1 MELTGRL
8 NNMPE
13 PITIIIP
20 MAGLGSRMRPHTW
33 SKPKPLVSLAGGR
46 VLDHL
51 MAMFQTLPEKDDAQ
65 FVFIL
70 SPNQGDLIQKYMSRH
85 YPQCK
90 VDYVIQKEMRGQ
102 SDALWQARASLK
114 GRMIMVFSDTLIES
128 SLAFMANDNSDAI
141 AWVKAVPDPR
151 RFGVAE
157 IDSNGWVTRLIE
169 KPKDIDNNLAV
180 VGFYYFKAIEEQVNR
195 KVMLKGEFFLTGAI
209 NILLE
214 MGVKMRIENVAYWL
228 DAGTPDAILETNR
241 FFLEHGRDNQPLQS
255 NLEDTT
261 LIPPVHIHPGA
272 RISGS
277 TIGPHVSI
285 GEGTIIEGSTLKDSI
300 VGDSAHISQSQLE
313 TSLIGDMVVISGLQ
327 GKFNLGDNSTAVK

>member
-1 MELTGRL
+1 
-8 NNMPE
+8 MPE

-33 SKPKPLVSLAGGR
+33 SKPKPLVPLAGGK

-51 MAMFQTLPEKDDAQ
+51 IAMFRSLPEKDEAR

-70 SPNQGDLIQKYMSRH
+70 SPNQGDLIQKYMSKH
-85 YPQCK
+85 YPHCN
-90 VDYVIQKEMRGQ
+90 VDYVIQQEMRGQ
-102 SDALWQARASLK
+102 SDALWQARAHLK

-128 SLAFMANDNSDAI
+128 SLAFMAYDNSDAI

-157 IDSNGWVTRLIE
+157 IDSSGWVTRLIE

-180 VGFYYFKAIEEQVNR
+180 VGFYYFKDSAKLLQAIEEQVKRND
-195 KVMLKGEFFLTGAI
+195 MLKGEFFLTGAI

-241 FFLEHGRDNQPLQS
+241 FFLEHGRNNQPLQS

-272 RISGS
+272 RISAS
-277 TIGPHVSI
+277 TIGPHVSV

-300 VGDSAHISQSQLE
+300 VGDSAHISESQLE
-313 TSLIGDMVVISGLQ
+313 TSLIGDMVVISGLK